1 MHEPEN
7 VQRAMN
13 IVSSTDMDN
22 MTHDDGVVKDI
33 DVMMDGDMDD
43 MTGVTTTM
51 DITTDAARRSERK
64 RML

>member
-1 MHEPEN
+1 
-7 VQRAMN
+7 MN

-22 MTHDDGVVKDI
+22 TTNDDGVVKDI

-51 DITTDAARRSERK
+51 DITDVNKRSARK

>member
-1 MHEPEN
+1 MHEPDN

-22 MTHDDGVVKDI
+22 TTHDDGVVKDI

-51 DITTDAARRSERK
+51 DITDLAKRSGQK

>member
-1 MHEPEN
+1 MHEPDN
-7 VQRAMN
+7 AQRAMN

-22 MTHDDGVVKDI
+22 TTNDDGVVKDI

-51 DITTDAARRSERK
+51 DITDVNKRSARK

>member
-1 MHEPEN
+1 MHEPDN
-7 VQRAMN
+7 AQRAMN

-22 MTHDDGVVKDI
+22 TTNDDGVVKDI

-51 DITTDAARRSERK
+51 DITDVNKRSSRK